1 MHELFPVLAG
11 LIIGVVTWQLPLRR
25 HRTIALVLLSII
37 AGITASFIS
46 GELFVSW
53 DFLLVDIPAVFLAA
67 LGMLAGISLWQRRI
81 VRF

>member
-25 HRTIALVLLSII
+25 HRILALVLLSII

-67 LGMLAGISLWQRRI
+67 LGMLVGISLWQRRI
-81 VRF
+81 VRS

>member
-1 MHELFPVLAG
+1 VA
-11 LIIGVVTWQLPLRR
+11 WQLPLRR

-67 LGMLAGISLWQRRI
+67 LGMLVGISLWQRRI